1 MGVSEP
7 LAFQVSCTIDSEAG
21 ARELAAALVE
31 ERLAACVQVIGPV
44 HSTYRWEGAVQ
55 TATEWLLLMKTSR
68 ERFAALRDAVVR
80 RHPYDVPEVVAMPIE
95 DGLPGYVSWI
105 GDSVS

>member
-31 ERLAACVQVIGPV
+31 GRLAACVQVLGPV
-44 HSTYRWEGAVQ
+44 HSTYRWEDAVE
-55 TATEWLLLMKTSR
+55 TVSEWLLLMKTSR
-68 ERFAALRDAVVR
+68 ERLAALRDAVVR
-80 RHPYDVPEVVAMPIE
+80 RHPYDVPEVVAVPIE
-95 DGLPGYVSWI
+95 DGLPEYLSWI
-105 GDSVS
+105 ADATT

>member
-7 LAFQVSCTIDSEAG
+7 LALQVSCTIDSEAG

-31 ERLAACVQVIGPV
+31 DRLAACVQVVGPV
-44 HSTYRWEGAVQ
+44 QSTYRWEGAVE
-55 TATEWLLLMKTSR
+55 TSTEWLLLMKTSR
-68 ERFAALRDAVVR
+68 ERFAALRDAIVA
-80 RHPYDVPEVVAMPIE
+80 RHPFDVPEVVAVPIE
-95 DGLPGYVSWI
+95 DGLAAYLRWI

>member
-7 LAFQVSCTIDSEAG
+7 LAFQVSCTIDSAAG